1 MNDQSSSQHGSEP
14 QSVRARP
21 AAGDENHP
29 VAPRHSFFSLGATLA
44 VGLIISTVLA
54 TGAVERIKLAN
65 QTISVKG
72 CAERPIDSDIVVWSA
87 WFSTQA
93 TQLADAYKKMKQ
105 DLPLLLDYLK
115 REGVAESDMTVS
127 SISTCALYAK
137 DQHGNNTNTITGYSL
152 NQSVHIRSRD
162 LERITRV
169 SRSCTDLIEKGVEI
183 SSSSLEYYYTKADEL
198 KLEMLG
204 EAARDAKQRAE
215 QLVKGSGSKIG
226 PLRTA
231 SQGVFQ
237 ITPAYSTEVSD
248 YGVSDT
254 SSWKKKIRAVVT
266 VSYSIR

>member
-1 MNDQSSSQHGSEP
+1 MNDQSHSQHGSDAP
-14 QSVRARP
+14 SVGARP
-21 AAGDENHP
+21 TVHEYNLRAST
-29 VAPRHSFFSLGATLA
+29 RHGLFSLGGTLA

-72 CAERPIDSDIVVWSA
+72 CAERLIDSDVIVWGAS
-87 WFSTQA
+87 FSTQA
-93 TQLADAYKKMKQ
+93 AQMADAYKKMKQ
-105 DLPLLLDYLK
+105 DLPLVLDYLRK
-115 REGVAESDMTVS
+115 EGVPESETAVS
-127 SISTCALYAK
+127 SICTSTLYAK
-137 DQHGNNTNTITGYSL
+137 DEHGHTTDTITGYRLS
-152 NQSVHIRSRD
+152 QSVRVRSGD
-162 LERITRV
+162 LSRITRV
-169 SRSCTDLIEKGVEI
+169 SRSCTDLMEKGVEI
-183 SSSSLEYYYTKADEL
+183 TSDSPEYYYTKAEEL
-198 KLEMLG
+198 KLEMLA

-237 ITPAYSTEVSD
+237 ITPAHSTEVSD

-266 VSYSIR
+266 VSYSIH